1 MIHKTSRILVFDGN
15 QGSAVSYNNPNSD
28 LDPFSNLTTVLGKK
42 KGGGGLDL
50 NVNET
55 VSKHF

>member
-42 KGGGGLDL
+42 KGGGGTGF
-50 NVNET
+50 ECQ
-55 VSKHF
+55 